1 VNVLLSGKRIIITGG
16 ASGIAAAAVRAFA
29 REGAAVISLDINDEA
44 GEAAA
49 VEADSLGPASVIY
62 RHCDVSQ
69 QDQVSEV
76 FREGI
81 ELLGGLDVLAHLAAI
96 TAIKPAAD
104 FTEDDIQRIFDIN
117 VKGTIFT
124 NQAAFPALREH
135 GGAIINVASLA
146 GVEGAPGLA
155 SYASTKGAVLG
166 WTRSIARE
174 WGRYGIRAN
183 AICPLIWTPM
193 FDQHRATMT
202 AEEVV
207 AWDEMTAQKIP
218 LGGKYGDPDQDMAPV
233 MVFLAS
239 DMSRFITAQTLPIDG
254 GWLILS

>member
-1 VNVLLSGKRIIITGG
+1 MLLPGKRIILTGG
-16 ASGIAAAAVRAFA
+16 ASGIAAATLRAYA
-29 REGAAVISLDINDEA
+29 REGASVVSLDINDA
-44 GEAAA
+44 GGTAVAA
-49 VEADSLGPASVIY
+49 EADQLGPGVITY

-69 QDQVSEV
+69 QDQVTGA
-76 FREGI
+76 FREAI
-81 ELLGGLDVLAHLAAI
+81 DLLGGLDVLAHLAAI
-96 TAIKPAAD
+96 TDVKAASD
-104 FTEDDIQRIFDIN
+104 FTEADIQRIFDIN

-124 NQAAFPALREH
+124 NQSAFPSLRDG
-135 GGAIINVASLA
+135 GGAIVNVASLA

-155 SYASTKGAVLG
+155 SYACTKGAVLG

-202 AEEVV
+202 PQEVK

-218 LGGKYGDPDQDMAPV
+218 LGGKYGDPDLDMAPV

-239 DMSRFITAQTLPIDG
+239 GMSRFITAQTLPVDG